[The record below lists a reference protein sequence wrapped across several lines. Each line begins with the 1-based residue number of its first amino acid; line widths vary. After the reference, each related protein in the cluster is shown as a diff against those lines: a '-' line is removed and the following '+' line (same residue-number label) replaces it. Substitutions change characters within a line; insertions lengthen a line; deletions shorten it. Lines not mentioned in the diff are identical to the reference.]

1 MHISKFFFACSP
13 YLSWNSL
20 FFAVY
25 YQRVSLRYG
34 LISCLRARRWASSHR
49 RGWADGTGVRTA
61 QHGQGR
67 SGRCRSVRRPH
78 LTDRFVTEPGWS
90 LLAVPART
98 WHYGHHAVAPAACD
112 VPCTVT
118 VRYRDTYLSLS
129 TNPLSFL
136 ASSSKPQKSLCLYAS
151 IAVEGGD
158 EILPYTS
165 HSKKKSLNQV
175 MYSSMVM
182 YIFWR
187 WCKFCPYVL

>member
-78 LTDRFVTEPGWS
+78 LT
-90 LLAVPART
+90 A
-98 WHYGHHAVAPAACD
+98 
-112 VPCTVT
+112 T
-118 VRYRDTYLSLS
+118 VRSRSGGHQPRIGRHHGLFVYRAGLVPPGCACTYVTLRPSRSRTGRMWCAVHRDCTIPWYIPELIHKS
-129 TNPLSFL
+129 TFIS
-136 ASSSKPQKSLCLYAS
+136 C
-151 IAVEGGD
+151 
-158 EILPYTS
+158 
-165 HSKKKSLNQV
+165 
-175 MYSSMVM
+175 
-182 YIFWR
+182 IF
-187 WCKFCPYVL
+187 F